1 MKLYYSP
8 FGFPQI
14 ELEENESAI
23 IFSDAHLG
31 VSPEG
36 SIRCNL
42 LQLCSFLKKLKEGRL
57 EGSEEIDTPTLFV
70 LLGDILDFWQ
80 GNVNAILSDFYGVA
94 KILLSLDRLKL
105 YIAGNHDRI
114 IGRLMLKDADG
125 KEDFI
130 VTPEMAILESGD
142 KRFVLLHGHQFDS
155 LFVKLGGLWK
165 IESYIYSLA
174 EGFMSLPG
182 RTEWYMAGL
191 SALSGLLLLVYGEFL
206 KGLPAFIKPFIY
218 MAPPLL
224 MLPLLIMTIRKVQDE
239 LWYLFILPLSQSLNL
254 YRTRYRHPEE
264 LVRKGTIKDWLEAN
278 EDIIGEVNGVIFGH
292 THVPGVAKSGELIVA
307 NTGSW
312 ISEKYQKLINNTFIY
327 LKNGKIKLFQYIDG
341 KCELLAEA

>member
-1 MKLYYSP
+1 MKVYYSP
-8 FGFPQI
+8 FGYPRI
-14 ELEENESAI
+14 RLEEDESAI
-23 IFSDAHLG
+23 IFSDTHLG
-31 VSPEG
+31 LPPKSN
-36 SIRCNL
+36 IHCNI
-42 LQLCSFLKKLKEGRL
+42 LQLSSFLKKLKEGKL
-57 EGSEEIDTPTLFV
+57 ENEEKIGIPSLFV

-80 GNVNAILSDFYGVA
+80 GSVNAILSDSYGIA
-94 KILLSLDRLKL
+94 KILLSLDCLKL

-114 IGRLMLKDADG
+114 IGRFTLKDADG
-125 KEDFI
+125 KDDFI

-142 KRFVLLHGHQFDS
+142 KKFVLLHGHQFDS

-224 MLPLLIMTIRKVQDE
+224 MLPLLIMTIRRMQDE
-239 LWYLFILPLSQSLNL
+239 LWYLFILPLSKSLNL
-254 YRTRYRHPEE
+254 YRTKYRRPRE
-264 LVRKGTIKDWLEAN
+264 LIKKGTIEDWLEAN
-278 EDIIGEVNGVIFGH
+278 RDIIGRVDGIIFGH
-292 THVPGVAKSGELIVA
+292 THAPGIAKSSELIVA

-312 ISEKYQKLINNTFIY
+312 LSEKYQRITNTFIY
-327 LKNGKIKLFQYIDG
+327 LKNGKIKLFQYIG
-341 KCELLAEA
+341 EKCELLAEA